1 MADKRRTRAAS
12 LPMQP
17 IIARG
22 KGHRDIRFKPNLIVD
37 FLVDKAGKL
46 GFDLND
52 LHGYT
57 FPQEDWEQFYQLMG
71 YSVDGY
77 HELSHVS
84 DQSAHAASKLAKKL
98 FPEFD
103 VPGCREYKCEIHCGT
118 PKVKI
123 IPGYLRNKP
132 KAAIQETA
140 D

>member
-1 MADKRRTRAAS
+1 MNIREEIIKNMDTLREEDLEGVLDYIRVIQEPEAVEPTAEEIA
-12 LPMQP
+12 

-84 DQSAHAASKLAKKL
+84 D
-98 FPEFD
+98 
-103 VPGCREYKCEIHCGT
+103 
-118 PKVKI
+118 
-123 IPGYLRNKP
+123 
-132 KAAIQETA
+132 
-140 D
+140 